1 MLKIMKH
8 KISAKKLSD
17 ALFEISKENNL
28 LDEVNKS
35 VLEFDRTLKINRDL
49 KSFMQSKRYSQDEK
63 FSILSET
70 FGAQVSNVVLTVL
83 SYVSGVKAVDTIGQI
98 RRNFFE
104 KYKHEKNIVSVHAT
118 LSSDI
123 SDEDIIAMQ
132 KQLSQNLKK
141 EADLTVEVDKS
152 LIGGAKFRIENKFL
166 DASIKSQLK
175 NIKLDLMKV

>member
-1 MLKIMKH
+1 MKH

-35 VLEFDRTLKINRDL
+35 VLEFDRLLKINRDL
-49 KSFMQSKRYSQDEK
+49 RSFMQSKRYSRDEK
-63 FSILSET
+63 FGILKEI
-70 FGAQVSNVVLTVL
+70 FGSSLNELVIAVS
-83 SYVSGVKAVDTIGQI
+83 SYVSGVKAVSIIAQI
-98 RRNFFE
+98 RKNFIE
-104 KYKHEKNIVSVHAT
+104 KYKNEKNIISIHAT

-123 SDEDIIAMQ
+123 SDRDIVAMQ
-132 KQLSQNLKK
+132 EQLSQNLKK

-175 NIKLDLMKV
+175 NIKLDLMKI

>member
-1 MLKIMKH
+1 MKH

-35 VLEFDRTLKINRDL
+35 VLEFDRILKINRDL

-63 FSILSET
+63 LSILIET
-70 FGAQVSNVVLTVL
+70 FGSSVNEVLLAVS
-83 SYVSGVKAVDTIGQI
+83 SYVSGVKAVDIIGQI
-98 RRNFFE
+98 RRDFIE
-104 KYKHEKNIVSVHAT
+104 KYKNEKNIVSVHAT

-123 SDEDIIAMQ
+123 SDQDIVAMQ
-132 KQLSQNLKK
+132 RQLSQNLKK
-141 EADLTVEVDKS
+141 EADLTVEIDES

-166 DASIKSQLK
+166 DASIKSQLN
-175 NIKLDLMKV
+175 NIKLDLMKI

>member
-1 MLKIMKH
+1 MKH
-8 KISAKKLSD
+8 KVSAKKLSD
-17 ALFEISKENNL
+17 ALFEISKQKSM

-35 VLEFDRTLKINRDL
+35 MIEFNRVLKINRDL
-49 KSFMQSKRYSQDEK
+49 KSFMQSKRYSQVEK
-63 FSILSET
+63 SSILSET
-70 FGAQVSNVVLTVL
+70 FGAQVSNVVLSVL
-83 SYVSGVKAVDTIGQI
+83 SFVSGVKAVDTIGQI
-98 RRNFFE
+98 RRNFIE

-123 SDEDIIAMQ
+123 SDKDIVAMQ

-175 NIKLDLMKV
+175 NIKLDLMKI

>member
-1 MLKIMKH
+1 MKH

-17 ALFEISKENNL
+17 VLFEISKEKNL

-35 VLEFDRTLKINRDL
+35 MIEFYRVLKMNREL

-63 FSILSET
+63 LNILREI
-70 FGAQVSNVVLTVL
+70 FGLSVNDVLLVIL
-83 SYVSGVKAVDTIGQI
+83 SYVSGLNAADTIGQI
-98 RRNFFE
+98 RRIFIE

-123 SDEDIIAMQ
+123 SDKDIVAMQ

-175 NIKLDLMKV
+175 NIKLDLMKI

>member
-1 MLKIMKH
+1 MKH

-17 ALFEISKENNL
+17 ALFEISKQKSM
-28 LDEVNKS
+28 LDEVNIS
-35 VLEFDRTLKINRDL
+35 MIEFNRVLKINRDL

-63 FSILSET
+63 CSILSET
-70 FGAQVSNVVLTVL
+70 FGAQVSNLVLTVL
-83 SYVSGVKAVDTIGQI
+83 SYVSGVKAVDTISQI
-98 RRNFFE
+98 RRNFIE
-104 KYKHEKNIVSVHAT
+104 KYKLEKNIVSVHAT
-118 LSSDI
+118 LSSEI
-123 SDEDIIAMQ
+123 SDEDIFAMQ

-175 NIKLDLMKV
+175 NIKLDLMKI

>member
-35 VLEFDRTLKINRDL
+35 VLEFDKVLKINRDL
-49 KSFMQSKRYSQDEK
+49 RSFMQSKRYSQNEK
-63 FSILSET
+63 FGILKET
-70 FGAQVSNVVLTVL
+70 FGSSLNELVLAVS
-83 SYVSGVKAVDTIGQI
+83 SYASGVKAVGIIGQI
-98 RRNFFE
+98 RKTFLE
-104 KYKHEKNIVSVHAT
+104 KYKNEKNIVSVHAT

-123 SDEDIIAMQ
+123 SDRDIIAMQ

-141 EADLTVEVDKS
+141 KQ
-152 LIGGAKFRIENKFL
+152 I
-166 DASIKSQLK
+166 
-175 NIKLDLMKV
+175 

>member
-1 MLKIMKH
+1 MKH
-8 KISAKKLSD
+8 KVSAKKLSD
-17 ALFEISKENNL
+17 ILFRISKEKNL
-28 LDEVNKS
+28 LDEVNRS
-35 VLEFDRTLKINRDL
+35 VVGFNRVLKINRDL

-98 RRNFFE
+98 RRNFIE

-123 SDEDIIAMQ
+123 SDKDIVAMQ

-141 EADLTVEVDKS
+141 EADLTVEVDES

-166 DASIKSQLK
+166 DSSIKSQLK
-175 NIKLDLMKV
+175 NIKLDLMKI

>member
-1 MLKIMKH
+1 MKH

-17 ALFEISKENNL
+17 VLFEISKEKNL

-35 VLEFDRTLKINRDL
+35 MVEFNRTLKMNREL

-70 FGAQVSNVVLTVL
+70 FGAQVSKLVLTIL
-83 SYVSGVKAVDTIGQI
+83 SYVSGVKAVDTIGKI
-98 RRNFFE
+98 RRNFIE
-104 KYKHEKNIVSVHAT
+104 KYKHEKNIVTVHAI

-123 SDEDIIAMQ
+123 SDEDIAAMQ

-141 EADLTVEVDKS
+141 EADLTVEIDKS

-175 NIKLDLMKV
+175 NIKLDLMKI

>member
-1 MLKIMKH
+1 MKH
-8 KISAKKLSD
+8 KITAKKFSD
-17 ALFEISKENNL
+17 VLFEISKKNNL
-28 LDEVNKS
+28 LDDVNKS
-35 VLEFDRTLKINRDL
+35 MIEFNRVLKINRDL

-63 FSILSET
+63 FSILSEI

-83 SYVSGVKAVDTIGQI
+83 SFVSGVKAVDTIGQI
-98 RRNFFE
+98 RRNFLE

-123 SDEDIIAMQ
+123 SDEDIVAMQ

-175 NIKLDLMKV
+175 KIKLDLMKV

>member
-1 MLKIMKH
+1 MKH

-35 VLEFDRTLKINRDL
+35 VLEFDRILKINRDL

-63 FSILSET
+63 FSILSEI

-83 SYVSGVKAVDTIGQI
+83 SFVSGVKAVDTIGQI

-104 KYKHEKNIVSVHAT
+104 KYKHE
-118 LSSDI
+118 
-123 SDEDIIAMQ
+123 
-132 KQLSQNLKK
+132 
-141 EADLTVEVDKS
+141 
-152 LIGGAKFRIENKFL
+152 
-166 DASIKSQLK
+166 
-175 NIKLDLMKV
+175 

>member
-1 MLKIMKH
+1 MKH

-17 ALFEISKENNL
+17 ALFEISKEKNF

-35 VLEFDRTLKINRDL
+35 MVEINRAIKVNRDL
-49 KSFMQSKRYSQDEK
+49 RSFIQSKRYSRDEK
-63 FSILSET
+63 FGILRET
-70 FGAQVSNVVLTVL
+70 FGSSINEVVLFVS
-83 SYVSGVKAVDTIGQI
+83 SYVSGVKAIDIIGQI
-98 RRNFFE
+98 RKNFNE
-104 KYKHEKNIVSVHAT
+104 KYKNEKNIVSVHAT
-118 LSSDI
+118 LSSAI
-123 SDEDIIAMQ
+123 SDKDIIAMQ

-166 DASIKSQLK
+166 DASVKSQLK

>member
-1 MLKIMKH
+1 MKH
-8 KISAKKLSD
+8 KIFAKKLSD

-35 VLEFDRTLKINRDL
+35 VLEFDRILKINRDL

-63 FSILSET
+63 FSILSEI

-83 SYVSGVKAVDTIGQI
+83 SFVSGVKAVDTIGQI

-123 SDEDIIAMQ
+123 SEEDIIAMQ
-132 KQLSQNLKK
+132 KQLSQN
-141 EADLTVEVDKS
+141 
-152 LIGGAKFRIENKFL
+152 KFL

-175 NIKLDLMKV
+175 KIKLDLMKV

>member
-1 MLKIMKH
+1 MKH
-8 KISAKKLSD
+8 KISARKLSD

-35 VLEFDRTLKINRDL
+35 VLEFDRILKINRDL

-63 FSILSET
+63 FSILSKT
-70 FGAQVSNVVLTVL
+70 FSAHVSNVFLTVL
-83 SYVSGVKAVDTIGQI
+83 SYVSGVKAADTIGQI
-98 RRNFFE
+98 TKNFFE
-104 KYKHEKNIVSVHAT
+104 KYKYEKNIVSVHAT

-123 SDEDIIAMQ
+123 SDEDVAEMQ
-132 KQLSQNLKK
+132 QQLSQNLKK

-175 NIKLDLMKV
+175 NIKLDLMKI

>member
-1 MLKIMKH
+1 
-8 KISAKKLSD
+8 
-17 ALFEISKENNL
+17 
-28 LDEVNKS
+28 
-35 VLEFDRTLKINRDL
+35 
-49 KSFMQSKRYSQDEK
+49 MQSIKYSQDKK
-63 FSILSET
+63 FRILSEI
-70 FGAQVSNVVLTVL
+70 FGTQVSNLVLTVL
-83 SYVSGVKAVDTIGQI
+83 SYISGVKAVDTIGKI
-98 RRNFFE
+98 RKNFFE

-123 SDEDIIAMQ
+123 TDEDIVAMQ

-141 EADLTVEVDKS
+141 EADLTVEIDKS